1 MKYYVV
7 GIYDSSSHSNKP
19 LYLYEVEAED
29 ELEAQELAFYKSPIH
44 EEQEMTFDYFLK
56 KIGKRF
62 VLNLIEI

>member
-19 LYLYEVEAED
+19 LYLYEVEANGPE
-29 ELEAQELAFYKSPIH
+29 EAIEKAFYLSPIS
-44 EEQEMTFDYFLK
+44 EEAGMDFLYFQK
-56 KIGKRF
+56 KIAKRF